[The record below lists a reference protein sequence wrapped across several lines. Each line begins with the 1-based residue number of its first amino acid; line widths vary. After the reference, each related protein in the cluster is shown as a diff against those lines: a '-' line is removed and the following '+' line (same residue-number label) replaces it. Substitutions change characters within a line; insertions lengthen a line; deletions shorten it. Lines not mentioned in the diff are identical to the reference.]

1 MTSEEKSKL
10 KDKVNA
16 FILDNASPKLKEAIV
31 DLIDEK
37 NWEYECGSCEY
48 EFDPIEALEY
58 IDDTRTYVID
68 ENKKAWKN
76 LQVKLGELLP
86 EHIDWDVRISRL
98 VPISDESR
106 MSAMTIGSN
115 GEMKRFRG
123 FTKHNNKWYDSAV
136 Y

>member
-1 MTSEEKSKL
+1 MNSEEKSKL

-37 NWEYECGSCEY
+37 NWEYECGTCEY

-68 ENKKAWKN
+68 DNKRAWKD
-76 LQVKLGELLP
+76 LKVKLGELLP

-98 VPISDESR
+98 VPVSDEER
-106 MSAMTIGSN
+106 MSSMTFFSN
-115 GEMKRFRG
+115 GVMRRSTH

>member
-1 MTSEEKSKL
+1 MNREEESKL

-37 NWEYECGSCEY
+37 NWEYENGTCDY

-58 IDDTRTYVID
+58 IEDTRTYVID
-68 ENKKAWKN
+68 ENKRAWKN

-123 FTKHNNKWYDSAV
+123 FTKHNNKWYDSIA

>member
-1 MTSEEKSKL
+1 MNSEEKSKL

-31 DLIDEK
+31 ELIDEK
-37 NWEYECGSCEY
+37 NWEYECGTCDY
-48 EFDPIEALEY
+48 KFDPIEALDY

-68 ENKKAWKN
+68 DNKRAWKD

-86 EHIDWDVRISRL
+86 EHIDWDLRIIRL

-106 MSAMTIGSN
+106 MSAITISSN
-115 GEMKRFRG
+115 GVMKRSTHFI
-123 FTKHNNKWYDSAV
+123 KHNNKWYDTAV